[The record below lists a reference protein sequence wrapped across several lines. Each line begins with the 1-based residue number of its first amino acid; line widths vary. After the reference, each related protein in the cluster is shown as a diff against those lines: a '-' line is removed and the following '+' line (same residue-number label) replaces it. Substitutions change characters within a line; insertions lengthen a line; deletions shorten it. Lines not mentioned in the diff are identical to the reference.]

1 MEINDKTSYKALKE
15 YIKENGFQKIYLKDK
30 GKPYTKATKDELRDF
45 VKEQQNLK
53 EMENNVDTLFGNT
66 ILSEPE
72 PDPEQIC
79 IPQPQPNPV
88 GEDQCE
94 IEEIPI
100 FKNESK
106 SGPSFPSDSSPDD
119 LRGIKLNSAQ
129 LKVKRYITRFPEK
142 LRSVTSRST
151 FKSDFAKLRDPLSE
165 KECEDLYAKGMK
177 KEEVEQI
184 NEANSY
190 LLNEVEQ
197 TLNSANIGGLVKDQ
211 VFVTISFIEDII
223 RYIRDNKDGKIPAYI
238 TETLGNVRID
248 GLSVVLDARPDFHDC
263 LDELLIKYDNYGS
276 LLSSISVEKRIL
288 LIILGAA
295 VMTHK
300 INTQESLQ
308 LKNAN
313 AQKKDIGQQSRF
325 SGL

>member
-1 MEINDKTSYKALKE
+1 MEVNEKTSYKALKD
-15 YIKENGFQKIYLKDK
+15 YIKDNGFQKIYLKEK
-30 GKPYTKATKDELRDF
+30 KKPYTKATKEELRSF
-45 VKEQQNLK
+45 VKEQESVK
-53 EMENNVDTLFGNT
+53 EMESNVDTLFGNT
-66 ILSEPE
+66 LQSE

-79 IPQPQPNPV
+79 IPEPECKNEP
-88 GEDQCE
+88 ECE

-100 FKNESK
+100 FKNDNK
-106 SGPSFPSDSSPDD
+106 NPSFPIDSSQDD
-119 LRGIKLNSAQ
+119 LRGIKLNNAQ
-129 LKVKRYITRFPEK
+129 LKVKRYITRFPDK
-142 LRSVTSRST
+142 LRTVTSRST
-151 FKSDFAKLRDPLSE
+151 FKSDFAKLREPLTE
-165 KECEDLYAKGMK
+165 KECEGKS
-177 KEEVEQI
+177 KEEIDQI
-184 NEANSY
+184 NAANSY

-223 RYIRDNKDGKIPAYI
+223 RYIRENKDGKIPAYI
-238 TETLGNVRID
+238 TETVGNVRID

-300 INTQESLQ
+300 INVQQSHE
-308 LKNAN
+308 LKNNN
-313 AQKKDIGQQSRF
+313 AQKKDIGQQSKF
-325 SGL
+325 KDL

>member
-1 MEINDKTSYKALKE
+1 MEITEKTSYKALKD
-15 YIKENGFQKIYLKDK
+15 YIKDNGFQKVYLKEK
-30 GKPYTKATKDELRDF
+30 NKPYTKATKEELRNF
-45 VKEQQNLK
+45 VKEQENLK
-53 EMENNVDTLFGNT
+53 EMESNVDTIFGNT
-66 ILSEPE
+66 LDTQ

-79 IPQPQPNPV
+79 IPQSQSETNSNSV
-88 GEDQCE
+88 ETRDDNE

-100 FKNESK
+100 FKTETKNLAFPTES
-106 SGPSFPSDSSPDD
+106 GQDD
-119 LRGIKLNSAQ
+119 LRGIKLNNIQ
-129 LKVKRYITRFPEK
+129 LKVKRYITRFPDK
-142 LRSVTSRST
+142 LRTVTSRST
-151 FKSDFAKLRDPLSE
+151 FKSDFAKLRDPLTE
-165 KECEDLYAKGMK
+165 KECEGKS
-177 KEEVEQI
+177 KEEIEQI
-184 NEANSY
+184 NAANSY

-211 VFVTISFIEDII
+211 VFVTISFIEDIV
-223 RYIRDNKDGKIPAYI
+223 RFVRENKDGKIPAYI
-238 TETLGNVRID
+238 TETIGNVRID

-300 INTQESLQ
+300 INVQQSRELNSNG
-308 LKNAN
+308 K
-313 AQKKDIGQQSRF
+313 KKDVQQARF